1 MAASAMGLAKLWVE
15 FDTVIQ
21 AMIRT
26 QLQTTADGAI
36 VFDAAAMAQA
46 GDPVRF
52 DPLWFE
58 AAHWRARGAETTRGG
73 RGGAMYVDAPFGRCV
88 LRHYQR
94 GGMVASVMGDRY
106 LWTGAERTRSFAE
119 FHLLADLHA
128 RGLRVPVPVAARYSR
143 QGVHYR
149 ADLITRRIEGATTL
163 AELVAAGGCSADV
176 AARVGATVAEFHAAG
191 ACHADLNAHNV
202 LLVDDVVWLVDFD
215 RGQRRTPARA
225 WQLANLARLRRS
237 LIKLGAASNGEAAF
251 DRHMWNPLMAAYEQC
266 LEASPARS
274 GARP

>member
-1 MAASAMGLAKLWVE
+1 MGLAKLWVE
-15 FDTVIQ
+15 LDTVMQ

-46 GDPVRF
+46 GDSVRF

-58 AAHWRARGAETTRGG
+58 AAHWRAQGAETTRGG
-73 RGGAMYVDAPFGRCV
+73 RGGAIYVDAPFGRCV

-128 RGLRVPVPVAARYSR
+128 HGLRVPAPVAARYIR

-149 ADLITRRIEGATTL
+149 ADLITRRIEGAATL
-163 AELVAAGGCSADV
+163 AELVAAGGCSSDV

-191 ACHADLNAHNV
+191 ACHADLNAHNA

-215 RGQRRTPARA
+215 RGQRRTPARS

-251 DRHMWNPLMAAYEQC
+251 DRNVWNPLMAAYEQR
-266 LEASPARS
+266 LDASMARD
-274 GARP
+274 AAQP